1 MATFSASE
9 KEVLEVA
16 FEAWASCERV
26 VTPGLISMVF
36 PFKYQ
41 RKTAASSAVAT
52 VLSSPA
58 GRVEAWA
65 AKALA
70 EPADLVTT
78 GTRDARGSSWQIPA
92 TSPGLK
98 LGVELGRASE
108 APLYLKMPLARP
120 NAVLSQV
127 DGQAPWVAARRK

>member
-1 MATFSASE
+1 M
-9 KEVLEVA
+9 
-16 FEAWASCERV
+16 
-26 VTPGLISMVF
+26 SMVL

-41 RKTAASSAVAT
+41 RKTAPSSAVAT

-65 AKALA
+65 AKAVA
-70 EPADLVTT
+70 EPADKVTT
-78 GTRDARGSSWQIPA
+78 GTSDAMGSSWQIPA

-98 LGVELGRASE
+98 LGVEVGRALD
-108 APLYLKMPLARP
+108 APTYWRIPLARP

-127 DGQAPWVAARRK
+127 DGQAPWVAARTK